1 MNERWRRTFQ
11 AGEAAAGSIWGTIAG
26 AVNGFGPWFWSGLMG
41 GRSFALALITLGLS
55 FGLAWEHR
63 LDGQWIAVIG
73 GVNTLVH
80 ARAAFADLHEQRLLR
95 MRGEF
100 GDKIKT
106 PLGEAQ

>member
-1 MNERWRRTFQ
+1 MNERWNRAFQ
-11 AGEAAAGSIWGTIAG
+11 AGKSAAGSVWDTTAG
-26 AVNGFGPWFWSGLMG
+26 VVNGVGPWFWSGLLG

-55 FGLAWEHR
+55 FILAWTHR

-80 ARAAFADLHEQRLLR
+80 ARAAFADLHEQRLFR

-100 GDKIKT
+100 GNKT
-106 PLGEAQ
+106 TPPLGEGQ